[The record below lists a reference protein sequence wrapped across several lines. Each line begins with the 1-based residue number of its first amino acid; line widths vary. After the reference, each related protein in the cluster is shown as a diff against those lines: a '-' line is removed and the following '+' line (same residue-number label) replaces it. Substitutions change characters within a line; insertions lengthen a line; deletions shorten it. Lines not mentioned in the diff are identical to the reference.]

1 MLSGRGRQFPGRKSS
16 RSETKETEDWLN
28 TSNFCTSTS
37 DTCVY
42 CGARGKCG
50 YSTWAAAKFLI
61 LPKRKLGHHALHAG
75 CEKLSNWYQHIIAR
89 RLILRVLVKASLTDY
104 IDWSSWSLSSSS
116 YQILFAL
123 LNISSGITRMLG
135 MTYFLAGLRQ
145 DIWLLG
151 LI

>member
-1 MLSGRGRQFPGRKSS
+1 
-16 RSETKETEDWLN
+16 
-28 TSNFCTSTS
+28 
-37 DTCVY
+37 
-42 CGARGKCG
+42 
-50 YSTWAAAKFLI
+50 
-61 LPKRKLGHHALHAG
+61 
-75 CEKLSNWYQHIIAR
+75 
-89 RLILRVLVKASLTDY
+89 LRVLVKASLTDY

-135 MTYFLAGLRQ
+135 MTYFLAGIRQ